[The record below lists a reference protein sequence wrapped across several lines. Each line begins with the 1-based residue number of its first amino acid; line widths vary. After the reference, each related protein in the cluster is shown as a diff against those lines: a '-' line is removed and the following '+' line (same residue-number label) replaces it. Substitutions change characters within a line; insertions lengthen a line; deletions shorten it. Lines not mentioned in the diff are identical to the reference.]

1 MKGSDVFES
10 KSLKAADIKGKGP
23 VTVII
28 AKVAMMEFKDEPSKP
43 VIHFTAK
50 NGTPL
55 EKTLVVNRTNWYS
68 IADQLGEDSDE
79 WIGQA
84 ITLIAAKTDYQGKR
98 VDCIRVD
105 DPPAKGNVSRKP
117 AKPEPVEDNTPFVDD
132 ARDDLDGDIPF

>member
-55 EKTLVVNRTNWYS
+55 EKTLVVNRTNWYT
-68 IADQLGEDSDE
+68 IADQLGEDSDD

-84 ITLIAAKTDYQGKR
+84 ITLVAAKTDYQGKR

-105 DPPAKGNVSRKP
+105 DPPVQAKRKP
-117 AKPEPVEDNTPFVDD
+117 APPQREPGDDDDTPDNTPLTND
-132 ARDDLDGDIPF
+132 DIPF